1 MMSYKS
7 VESYLPHSGEMVL
20 IDEIIE
26 VGADFIITKT
36 IIKNHAIFCES
47 LESVGESS
55 ESIGKSPSLLG
66 ESVGKSC
73 GESSESQVSIDS
85 RDSKHSSQNFAFPT
99 YKTIELMAQSLGIFR
114 ALNEKGSGSKLG
126 FLLGARRF
134 EILRPFI
141 VSEARTK
148 VVVSMQDSSGMGV
161 YDCEIFEGENLIA
174 RASISAL
181 NPSNEFLSQIKEQI

>member
-1 MMSYKS
+1 MMTYKS

-20 IDEIIE
+20 VDEIIE

-36 IIKNHAIFCES
+36 IIKNHTIFCES
-47 LESVGESS
+47 IESVGES
-55 ESIGKSPSLLG
+55 G
-66 ESVGKSC
+66 ESKSVAD
-73 GESSESQVSIDS
+73 SSESQDS
-85 RDSKHSSQNFAFPT
+85 GESGESQSLAFPT
-99 YKTIELMAQSLGIFR
+99 YKAIELMAQSLGIFR

-141 VSEARTK
+141 LREARTK

-161 YDCEIFEGENLIA
+161 YDCEIFEGESLVA

>member
-1 MMSYKS
+1 MSYKS

-47 LESVGESS
+47 LESVGES
-55 ESIGKSPSLLG
+55 
-66 ESVGKSC
+66 C
-73 GESSESQVSIDS
+73 GESSESQSL
-85 RDSKHSSQNFAFPT
+85 AFPT
-99 YKTIELMAQSLGIFR
+99 YKAIELMAQSLGIFR

-134 EILRPFI
+134 EILRPYIF
-141 VSEARTK
+141 SEARTK

-161 YDCEIFEGENLIA
+161 YDCEIFEGEKLIA

-181 NPSNEFLSQIKEQI
+181 NPSNEFLSQIKEQV

>member
-1 MMSYKS
+1 MSYKS

-47 LESVGESS
+47 LESMGE
-55 ESIGKSPSLLG
+55 SPSLQG
-66 ESVGKSC
+66 ESCGKS
-73 GESSESQVSIDS
+73 SKAQDSIDS

-99 YKTIELMAQSLGIFR
+99 YKAIELMAQSLGIFR

-134 EILRPFI
+134 EILRPYIF
-141 VSEARTK
+141 SEARTK

>member
-1 MMSYKS
+1 MSYKS

-47 LESVGESS
+47 LESMGE
-55 ESIGKSPSLLG
+55 
-66 ESVGKSC
+66 SC
-73 GESSESQVSIDS
+73 GESGESPSLQGESKSVADLSESQDSADS

-99 YKTIELMAQSLGIFR
+99 YKAIELMAQSLGIFR

-134 EILRPFI
+134 EILRPYI
-141 VSEARTK
+141 LSEARTK

-161 YDCEIFEGENLIA
+161 YDCEIFEGDNVVA

>member
-1 MMSYKS
+1 MSYKS

-20 IDEIIE
+20 VDEIIE

-47 LESVGESS
+47 LESCGES
-55 ESIGKSPSLLG
+55 G
-66 ESVGKSC
+66 ESQGESKSVAD
-73 GESSESQVSIDS
+73 SSESQDSADS

-99 YKTIELMAQSLGIFR
+99 YKAIELMAQSLGIFR

-134 EILRPFI
+134 EILRPYI
-141 VSEARTK
+141 LSEARTK

-161 YDCEIFEGENLIA
+161 YDCEIFEGENIVA

>member
-1 MMSYKS
+1 MDYKS
-7 VESYLPHSGEMVL
+7 IESYLPHSGEMVL

-47 LESVGESS
+47 ISD
-55 ESIGKSPSLLG
+55 KSQDLVDLSNLP
-66 ESVGKSC
+66 
-73 GESSESQVSIDS
+73 I
-85 RDSKHSSQNFAFPT
+85 SSQSLAFPT
-99 YKTIELMAQSLGIFR
+99 YKTIELMAQSLGVFR

-134 EILRPFI
+134 EILHPFI
-141 VSEARTK
+141 FREARTK

-161 YDCEIFEGENLIA
+161 YDCEIFEGENVVA

>member
-1 MMSYKS
+1 MMNYKS

-20 IDEIIE
+20 VDEIIE

-36 IIKNHAIFCES
+36 IIKNHTIFCES
-47 LESVGESS
+47 IESMGESQ
-55 ESIGKSPSLLG
+55 G
-66 ESVGKSC
+66 ESGESKSVAD
-73 GESSESQVSIDS
+73 SSESQDS
-85 RDSKHSSQNFAFPT
+85 GESHESQNLAFPT
-99 YKTIELMAQSLGIFR
+99 YKAIELMAQSLGIFR

-141 VSEARTK
+141 LREARTK

-161 YDCEIFEGENLIA
+161 YDCEIFEGESLVA
-174 RASISAL
+174 KASISAL

>member
-1 MMSYKS
+1 MSYKS

-20 IDEIIE
+20 VDEIIE

-47 LESVGESS
+47 VGESA
-55 ESIGKSPSLLG
+55 EST
-66 ESVGKSC
+66 
-73 GESSESQVSIDS
+73 ESQSL
-85 RDSKHSSQNFAFPT
+85 AFPT
-99 YKTIELMAQSLGIFR
+99 YKAIELMAQSLGIFR

-141 VSEARTK
+141 LREARTK

>member
-55 ESIGKSPSLLG
+55 ESCGKA
-66 ESVGKSC
+66 
-73 GESSESQVSIDS
+73 QDSIDS

-99 YKTIELMAQSLGIFR
+99 YKAIELMAQSLGIFR

>member
-1 MMSYKS
+1 MNYKS

-55 ESIGKSPSLLG
+55 ES
-66 ESVGKSC
+66 C
-73 GESSESQVSIDS
+73 GESSESQSL
-85 RDSKHSSQNFAFPT
+85 AFPT
-99 YKTIELMAQSLGIFR
+99 YKAIELMAQSLGIFR

-161 YDCEIFEGENLIA
+161 YDCDIFEGEKLVA

>member
-1 MMSYKS
+1 MMTYKS

-20 IDEIIE
+20 VDEIIE

-47 LESVGESS
+47 IESMGES
-55 ESIGKSPSLLG
+55 G
-66 ESVGKSC
+66 ESKSVAD
-73 GESSESQVSIDS
+73 SSESQGESGE
-85 RDSKHSSQNFAFPT
+85 SQSLAFPT
-99 YKTIELMAQSLGIFR
+99 YKAIELMAQSLGIFR

-141 VSEARTK
+141 LREARTK

-161 YDCEIFEGENLIA
+161 YDCEIFEGESLVA

>member
-1 MMSYKS
+1 MMTYKS

-20 IDEIIE
+20 VDEIIE

-47 LESVGESS
+47 IKSMGES
-55 ESIGKSPSLLG
+55 G
-66 ESVGKSC
+66 ESKSVAD
-73 GESSESQVSIDS
+73 SSESQDS
-85 RDSKHSSQNFAFPT
+85 GESSDSQNFAFPT
-99 YKTIELMAQSLGIFR
+99 YKAIELMAQSLGIFR

-134 EILRPFI
+134 EILHPFI
-141 VSEARTK
+141 LREARTK

-161 YDCEIFEGENLIA
+161 YDCEIFEGESLIA

-181 NPSNEFLSQIKEQI
+181 NPSNEFLTQIKEQI

>member
-1 MMSYKS
+1 MMTYKS

-20 IDEIIE
+20 VDEIIE

-47 LESVGESS
+47 IESMGES
-55 ESIGKSPSLLG
+55 G
-66 ESVGKSC
+66 ESKSVVD
-73 GESSESQVSIDS
+73 SSESQSL
-85 RDSKHSSQNFAFPT
+85 AFPT
-99 YKTIELMAQSLGIFR
+99 YKAIELMAQSLGIFR

-134 EILRPFI
+134 EILHPFI
-141 VSEARTK
+141 FSEARTK

>member
-1 MMSYKS
+1 MKYKS

-20 IDEIIE
+20 VDEIIE

-36 IIKNHAIFCES
+36 IIKNHTIFCEVC
-47 LESVGESS
+47 ESAESS
-55 ESIGKSPSLLG
+55 ESMG
-66 ESVGKSC
+66 ES
-73 GESSESQVSIDS
+73 GESAESTESQSL
-85 RDSKHSSQNFAFPT
+85 AFPT
-99 YKTIELMAQSLGIFR
+99 YKAIELMAQSLGIFR

-141 VSEARTK
+141 LREARTK

-161 YDCEIFEGENLIA
+161 YDCEIFEGENLVA

>member
-1 MMSYKS
+1 MSYKS

-47 LESVGESS
+47 LESVGESCGES
-55 ESIGKSPSLLG
+55 PSLQGESIG
-66 ESVGKSC
+66 ESC
-73 GESSESQVSIDS
+73 GESMGESQDS
-85 RDSKHSSQNFAFPT
+85 TDSHDSKHSSQSLAFPT
-99 YKTIELMAQSLGIFR
+99 YKAIELMAQSLGIFR

-134 EILRPFI
+134 EILRPYIF
-141 VSEARTK
+141 SEARTK

>member
-7 VESYLPHSGEMVL
+7 VESYLPHSGKMVL

-47 LESVGESS
+47 LESCGESG
-55 ESIGKSPSLLG
+55 ESPSLLG
-66 ESVGKSC
+66 ESKSVAD
-73 GESSESQVSIDS
+73 SSESQDSADS

-99 YKTIELMAQSLGIFR
+99 YKAIELMAQSLGIFR

-134 EILRPFI
+134 EILHPFI
-141 VSEARTK
+141 FSEARTK

-161 YDCEIFEGENLIA
+161 YDCEIFEGDNVVA

>member
-1 MMSYKS
+1 MMTYKS

-20 IDEIIE
+20 VDEIIE

-47 LESVGESS
+47 IESMGESI
-55 ESIGKSPSLLG
+55 ESMG
-66 ESVGKSC
+66 ESGESKSVAD
-73 GESSESQVSIDS
+73 SSESQDS
-85 RDSKHSSQNFAFPT
+85 AKSHDSQNFAFPT
-99 YKTIELMAQSLGIFR
+99 YKAIELMAQSLGIFR

-141 VSEARTK
+141 LREARTK

-161 YDCEIFEGENLIA
+161 YDCEIFEGENLVA

-181 NPSNEFLSQIKEQI
+181 NPSNEFLSQIKE

>member
-1 MMSYKS
+1 MKYKS

-20 IDEIIE
+20 VDEIIE

-47 LESVGESS
+47 IESVGES
-55 ESIGKSPSLLG
+55 
-66 ESVGKSC
+66 
-73 GESSESQVSIDS
+73 QDS
-85 RDSKHSSQNFAFPT
+85 AEAHDSQNLAFPT
-99 YKTIELMAQSLGIFR
+99 YKAIELMAQSLGIFR

-141 VSEARTK
+141 LREARTK

-161 YDCEIFEGENLIA
+161 YDCEIFEGENLVA

>member
-7 VESYLPHSGEMVL
+7 IESYLPHSGEMVL

-36 IIKNHAIFCES
+36 IIKNHKIFCENITEKA
-47 LESVGESS
+47 L
-55 ESIGKSPSLLG
+55 
-66 ESVGKSC
+66 
-73 GESSESQVSIDS
+73 DS
-85 RDSKHSSQNFAFPT
+85 ANTSNLSQNLAFPT
-99 YKTIELMAQSLGIFR
+99 YKAIELMAQSLGIFR

-134 EILRPFI
+134 EILCPFI
-141 VSEARTK
+141 LSEARTK

-161 YDCEIFEGENLIA
+161 YDCEIFEGENVVA

>member
-47 LESVGESS
+47 LESVGESCG
-55 ESIGKSPSLLG
+55 ESPSLQ
-66 ESVGKSC
+66 
-73 GESSESQVSIDS
+73 GESSESCGKSSESQNSTDS
-85 RDSKHSSQNFAFPT
+85 RDSKHLSQNFAFPT
-99 YKTIELMAQSLGIFR
+99 YKAIELMAQSLGIFR

-134 EILRPFI
+134 EILRPYI
-141 VSEARTK
+141 LSEARTK

-161 YDCEIFEGENLIA
+161 YDCEIFEGEKLVA

>member
-36 IIKNHAIFCES
+36 IIKNHAIFCEVR
-47 LESVGESS
+47 ESVGESS
-55 ESIGKSPSLLG
+55 ESIGESPSFQ
-66 ESVGKSC
+66 
-73 GESSESQVSIDS
+73 GESSESQDSADS
-85 RDSKHSSQNFAFPT
+85 RDSKHSSQSLAFPT
-99 YKTIELMAQSLGIFR
+99 YKAIELMAQSLGIFR

-134 EILRPFI
+134 EILRPYIF
-141 VSEARTK
+141 SEARTK

-161 YDCEIFEGENLIA
+161 YDCEIFEGENLVA

>member
-20 IDEIIE
+20 VDEIIE

-47 LESVGESS
+47 LGESS
-55 ESIGKSPSLLG
+55 ESPSLLG
-66 ESVGKSC
+66 ESKSVAD
-73 GESSESQVSIDS
+73 SSESQDSADS
-85 RDSKHSSQNFAFPT
+85 RNSKHSLQSLAFPT
-99 YKTIELMAQSLGIFR
+99 YKAIELMAQSLGIFR

-134 EILRPFI
+134 EILHPFI
-141 VSEARTK
+141 FSEARTK

-161 YDCEIFEGENLIA
+161 YDCEIFEGEKLVA

>member
-1 MMSYKS
+1 MMTYKS

-47 LESVGESS
+47 MGESGESKSVADSS
-55 ESIGKSPSLLG
+55 ESN
-66 ESVGKSC
+66 
-73 GESSESQVSIDS
+73 D
-85 RDSKHSSQNFAFPT
+85 SQNLAFPT
-99 YKTIELMAQSLGIFR
+99 YKAIELMAQSLGIFR

-141 VSEARTK
+141 LREARTK

-181 NPSNEFLSQIKEQI
+181 NPSNEFLTQIKEQI